1 MEIKTIISDYPG
13 DFDEQVNAAL
23 KDGWCLVKRDIR
35 QTDEREF
42 SLYAEMTR
50 QAPSPIDG
58 DAVKVCECCCGELH
72 EGEMAIEGIDIQPIM
87 AIIKDIC
94 SQNDFCPECPI
105 YEFCKC
111 NTPDA
116 WNV

>member
-1 MEIKTIISDYPG
+1 MEIKTIISDFPG

-23 KDGWCLVKRDIR
+23 KEGWCLNKRDIR

-58 DAVKVCECCCGELH
+58 DAVQVCDHCCACSGADEIV
-72 EGEMAIEGIDIQPIM
+72 IEGIDIQPIM
-87 AIIKDIC
+87 AIIKGIC
-94 SQNDFCPECPI
+94 SQNDYCPECPVF
-105 YEFCKC
+105 EFCHG